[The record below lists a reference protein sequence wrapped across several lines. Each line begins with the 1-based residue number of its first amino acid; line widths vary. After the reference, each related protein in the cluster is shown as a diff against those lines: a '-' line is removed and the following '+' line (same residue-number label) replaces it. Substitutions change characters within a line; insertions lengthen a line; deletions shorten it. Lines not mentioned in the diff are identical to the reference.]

1 MIKHCVVGSV
11 LCPQETLINMLQ
23 CFDFHQSHI
32 HSLKSH
38 VPPHCIPK
46 SNEKSKFLY
55 YLCSIP
61 GFYAFVL
68 KDGRGHVIQTNVHGL
83 CVSAE
88 SENEDTPLSST
99 HPQFL
104 KGKKMYTYS
113 GINKYTVRLRD
124 PQSKD
129 SERFIINAVEEQE
142 HQLVSDGQ
150 SNSSEVE
157 TAEDKESWSVDDSQ
171 PSQSSTDSNSTTS
184 SYNTGSTETEYTCSI
199 CEDQTGSEDG
209 SPGRKVLDT
218 PPSGSGILLKDPM
231 LGAFPAAWKKHF
243 PFRHTLT
250 KTPIL
255 PVRSPPPRETDSLI
269 LNPSLLTSPSQGLS
283 RSLHPE
289 GREALQTL
297 FEDVWVT
304 PESTILKSPSL
315 QSSFGNDSETVM
327 SPGNSSYLYLKSE
340 EGNKSS
346 EDEMPEQL
354 IPLKRARKGYTHR
367 RTSRAGRVTTQ
378 PNPKKKCVNGFI
390 MFCRMNRKLYIRS
403 YPGIPSTTVTK
414 ELANLWHIL
423 PKRERRLY
431 CLKAWSFSC
440 QQNRNVRIQAHK
452 AEIKAECSV
461 PSPLHMLLAYREVYE
476 AVQ

>member
-1 MIKHCVVGSV
+1 
-11 LCPQETLINMLQ
+11 MLQ

-38 VPPHCIPK
+38 VPPHCLPK
-46 SNEKSKFLY
+46 NNEKK
-55 YLCSIP
+55 
-61 GFYAFVL
+61 
-68 KDGRGHVIQTNVHGL
+68 
-83 CVSAE
+83 
-88 SENEDTPLSST
+88 SENEDAPLSST
-99 HPQFL
+99 PPQFL
-104 KGKKMYTYS
+104 KAKKMYTYS

-150 SNSSEVE
+150 SNSSEAE

-184 SYNTGSTETEYTCSI
+184 SYNTGSTETECTCSI

-255 PVRSPPPRETDSLI
+255 PVRSPPLRETDSLI

-315 QSSFGNDSETVM
+315 QSSFGNDSTVM

-346 EDEMPEQL
+346 EDETPEQL

-440 QQNRNVRIQAHK
+440 QQNRNVRTQAHE
-452 AEIKAECSV
+452 AEIKAERSV
-461 PSPLHMLLAYREVYE
+461 PSPLHVLLAYREVYE
-476 AVQ
+476 AVK

>member
-1 MIKHCVVGSV
+1 
-11 LCPQETLINMLQ
+11 MLQ

-38 VPPHCIPK
+38 VPPHCLPK
-46 SNEKSKFLY
+46 SNEKK
-55 YLCSIP
+55 
-61 GFYAFVL
+61 
-68 KDGRGHVIQTNVHGL
+68 
-83 CVSAE
+83 
-88 SENEDTPLSST
+88 SENEDAPLSST
-99 HPQFL
+99 PPQFL

-113 GINKYTVRLRD
+113 GINKYSVRLRD

-150 SNSSEVE
+150 SNSSEAE

-184 SYNTGSTETEYTCSI
+184 SYNTGSTETECTCSI

-243 PFRHTLT
+243 PFRHTH
-250 KTPIL
+250 
-255 PVRSPPPRETDSLI
+255 SPPLRETDSLI

-327 SPGNSSYLYLKSE
+327 SPGNSNYLYLKSE

-346 EDEMPEQL
+346 EDETPEQL

-440 QQNRNVRIQAHK
+440 QQNRNVRAKAHE
-452 AEIKAECSV
+452 AEIKAERSV

-476 AVQ
+476 AVK